1 MESWETLLGVTDPS
15 VRSRLVRYDQRPG
28 IAAAAA
34 VDVNVDLDV
43 DDDDHVY
50 FVVTANIDF
59 GQEGA
64 FATTHPA
71 IHRGSPSPLYPSRHF
86 LSHGSETSTTV
97 SSAASLYPGIM
108 RYSHWFATYPL

>member
-1 MESWETLLGVTDPS
+1 MKSWETLLGVADPS
-15 VRSRLVRYDQRPG
+15 VQSRLVRYDQRPG
-28 IAAAAA
+28 IAAAA

-43 DDDDHVY
+43 DDVDHVH

-86 LSHGSETSTTV
+86 LSHGPETSTTV
-97 SSAASLYPGIM
+97 PSAASLSRDHEIL
-108 RYSHWFATYPL
+108 PLAL